1 MRFAGEFFEIQDG
14 SCGDPIEKVDYP
26 QLFMTPSQASD
37 TVNTKIDWEALSKT
51 ALTIRRDIIKMLGI
65 AGSGHPGGSLSS
77 TDILTLLYFHF
88 LRHDAKNPKW
98 PDRDRLI
105 FSKGHGCPAL
115 YSALARAG
123 YFDPKMLLTLRQLGS
138 PLQRHPDVR
147 RLAGIEASTG
157 SLGQGLSVGIG
168 CALAARFDKKDFRTY
183 VIISDG
189 ELNEGQIW
197 EAAAFASFHKLSN
210 LSTILDYNKFQL
222 SGATKDILDME
233 PVAEKWRSFGWETRE
248 IDGHN
253 HKEIFDAIGWAQEA
267 EKAPRIIVAHTIKGK
282 GVSFMEN
289 NNHFH
294 GVANT
299 KDETAR
305 ALKELGENEA
315 EIQRIL
321 GLIH

>member
-1 MRFAGEFFEIQDG
+1 M
-14 SCGDPIEKVDYP
+14 
-26 QLFMTPSQASD
+26 PSQ
-37 TVNTKIDWEALSKT
+37 TENLKKVNDKIDWSLFADVALN
-51 ALTIRRDIIKMLGI
+51 IRRDIIKMLGI
-65 AGSGHPGGSLSS
+65 AGSGHPGGSLSA
-77 TDILTLLYFHF
+77 TDILALLYFHF
-88 LRHDAKNPKW
+88 LKHDPKNPKW

-123 YFDPKMLLTLRQLGS
+123 YFDKELLLTLRKMGS
-138 PLQRHPDVR
+138 PLQGHPDMR
-147 RLAGIEASTG
+147 KLPGIDASTG
-157 SLGQGLSVGIG
+157 SLGQGLSIGIG
-168 CALAARFDKKDFRTY
+168 CALAARFDKKSFLTY
-183 VIISDG
+183 VIMSDG

-210 LSTILDYNKFQL
+210 LIVILDYNKFQL

-233 PVAEKWRSFGWETRE
+233 PVVDKWRAFGWFVKE
-248 IDGHN
+248 IDGHS
-253 HKEIFDAIGWAQEA
+253 HKEIYEAIEWAKTA
-267 EKAPRIIVAHTIKGK
+267 YKPAPSIVIAHTVKGK

-294 GVANT
+294 GVAPT

-305 ALKELGENEA
+305 ALKELGENEP

-321 GLIH
+321 GMIH

>member
-1 MRFAGEFFEIQDG
+1 MDFET
-14 SCGDPIEKVDYP
+14 
-26 QLFMTPSQASD
+26 LSQ
-37 TVNTKIDWEALSKT
+37 T

-65 AGSGHPGGSLSS
+65 AGSGHPGGSLSC

-88 LRHDAKNPKW
+88 LRQDPKNPKW

-115 YSALARAG
+115 YAALARAG
-123 YFDPKMLLTLRQLGS
+123 YFDPKMLLTLRQFES
-138 PLQRHPDVR
+138 PLQGHPDAR
-147 RLAGIEASTG
+147 RLPGIEASTG
-157 SLGQGLSVGIG
+157 SLGQGLSIGIG

-183 VIISDG
+183 VIMSDG
-189 ELNEGQIW
+189 ELDEGQTW
-197 EAAAFASFHKLSN
+197 EGAAFASFHKLAN
-210 LSTILDYNKFQL
+210 LTVILDANKFQL

-233 PVAEKWRSFGWETRE
+233 PVAEKWRAFGWETKEINGHDHRE
-248 IDGHN
+248 IYN
-253 HKEIFDAIGWAQEA
+253 AIEWANQA
-267 EKAPRIIVAHTIKGK
+267 SASGGQGRPRLVIAHTIKGK

-294 GVANT
+294 GVAPT

-315 EIQRIL
+315 EIHRIL
-321 GLIH
+321 EMIK

>member
-1 MRFAGEFFEIQDG
+1 
-14 SCGDPIEKVDYP
+14 
-26 QLFMTPSQASD
+26 MTDTSQASNA
-37 TVNTKIDWEALSKT
+37 VNKKIDWNVLSAT

-65 AGSGHPGGSLSS
+65 AGSGHPGGSLSC

-115 YSALARAG
+115 YSALARSG
-123 YFDPKMLLTLRQLGS
+123 YFDPGLLLTLRQMGS
-138 PLQRHPDVR
+138 PLQGHPDVR

-168 CALAARFDKKDFRTY
+168 CALAARFDKKDFKTY

-189 ELNEGQIW
+189 ELNEGQTW
-197 EAAAFASFHKLSN
+197 EAAAFAPFHKLSN
-210 LSTILDYNKFQL
+210 LIAILDYNKFQL

-233 PVAEKWRSFGWETRE
+233 PVAEKWRSFGWETKE
-248 IDGHN
+248 INGHK
-253 HKEIFDAIGWAQEA
+253 HKEIFDAIEWTK
-267 EKAPRIIVAHTIKGK
+267 KAMNIPRIIIAHTIKGK

-305 ALKELGENEA
+305 ALKELGENDS
-315 EIQRIL
+315 EIERIL
-321 GLIH
+321 RMIH

>member
-1 MRFAGEFFEIQDG
+1 M
-14 SCGDPIEKVDYP
+14 
-26 QLFMTPSQASD
+26 PSQ
-37 TVNTKIDWEALSKT
+37 TENLKKVNDKIDWSSFADVALNM
-51 ALTIRRDIIKMLGI
+51 RRDIIKMLGI
-65 AGSGHPGGSLSS
+65 AGSGHPGGSLSA
-77 TDILTLLYFHF
+77 TDILTILYFHF
-88 LRHDAKNPKW
+88 LKHDPKNPKW

-123 YFDPKMLLTLRQLGS
+123 YFDKELLLTLRKMGS
-138 PLQRHPDVR
+138 PLQGHPDMR
-147 RLAGIEASTG
+147 KLPGIDASTG
-157 SLGQGLSVGIG
+157 SLGQGLSIGIG
-168 CALAARFDKKDFRTY
+168 CALAARFDKKSFLTY
-183 VIISDG
+183 VIMSDG

-210 LSTILDYNKFQL
+210 LIVILDYNKFQL

-233 PVAEKWRSFGWETRE
+233 PVVDKWRAFGWFVKE
-248 IDGHN
+248 IDGHS
-253 HKEIFDAIGWAQEA
+253 HKEIYEAIEWA
-267 EKAPRIIVAHTIKGK
+267 KTTHRPAPSIVIAHTVKGK

-294 GVANT
+294 GVAPT

-305 ALKELGENEA
+305 ALKELGENDA

-321 GLIH
+321 GMIH

>member
-1 MRFAGEFFEIQDG
+1 LN
-14 SCGDPIEKVDYP
+14 K
-26 QLFMTPSQASD
+26 
-37 TVNTKIDWEALSKT
+37 KIDWEILSRT

-65 AGSGHPGGSLSS
+65 AGSGHPGGSLSC

-88 LRHDAKNPKW
+88 LRHDPKNPKW
-98 PDRDRLI
+98 ADRDRLI

-115 YSALARAG
+115 YAALARSG

-138 PLQRHPDVR
+138 PLQGHPDMR

-157 SLGQGLSVGIG
+157 SLGQGLSFGIG
-168 CALAARFDKKDFRTY
+168 CALAARFDKKDYKTY

-197 EAAAFASFHKLSN
+197 EAAAFAPYHKLSN
-210 LSTILDYNKFQL
+210 LITILDYNKFQL

-233 PVAEKWRSFGWETRE
+233 PVTEKWRAFGWETKE
-248 IDGHN
+248 IDGHDLPQI
-253 HKEIFDAIGWAQEA
+253 HDALGWANQA
-267 EKAPRIIVAHTIKGK
+267 VGRPRIIIAHTVKGK

-305 ALKELGENEA
+305 ALKELGENDA

-321 GLIH
+321 GMIP

>member
-1 MRFAGEFFEIQDG
+1 MN
-14 SCGDPIEKVDYP
+14 
-26 QLFMTPSQASD
+26 PSVSNA
-37 TVNTKIDWEALSKT
+37 VTKKTDWDALTKT

-65 AGSGHPGGSLSS
+65 AGSGHPGGSLSC
-77 TDILTLLYFHF
+77 TDLLTLLYFHF
-88 LRHDAKNPKW
+88 LRHDPKNPKW

-138 PLQRHPDVR
+138 PLQGHPDMR
-147 RLAGIEASTG
+147 RLPGIEASTG
-157 SLGQGLSVGIG
+157 SLGQGLSVAIG
-168 CALAARFDKKDFRTY
+168 CALAARFDKKDYKTY
-183 VIISDG
+183 ALISDG

-197 EAAAFASFHKLSN
+197 EATAFASFHKLSN
-210 LSTILDYNKFQL
+210 LITILDFNKFQL

-233 PVAEKWRSFGWETRE
+233 PVQEKWSSFGFETKE
-248 IDGHN
+248 IDGHI
-253 HKEIFDAIGWAQEA
+253 HKEIFDALEWARA
-267 EKAPRIIVAHTIKGK
+267 AKSAPRIIIAHTIKGK

-294 GVANT
+294 GVAPM

-305 ALKELGENEA
+305 ALKELGEDDA

-321 GLIH
+321 GMIK

>member
-1 MRFAGEFFEIQDG
+1 MNILNTVNK
-14 SCGDPIEKVDYP
+14 KVDW
-26 QLFMTPSQASD
+26 D
-37 TVNTKIDWEALSKT
+37 ALSKA
-51 ALTIRRDIIKMLGI
+51 ALITRRDIIKMLGI
-65 AGSGHPGGSLSS
+65 AGSGHPGGSLSC

-88 LRHDAKNPKW
+88 LRHDPKNPKW

-123 YFDPKMLLTLRQLGS
+123 YFDTKLLLTLRQLGS
-138 PLQRHPDVR
+138 PLQGHPDVR
-147 RLAGIEASTG
+147 RLPGIEASTG
-157 SLGQGLSVGIG
+157 SLGQGLSVAIG
-168 CALAARFDKKDFRTY
+168 CALAARFDKKDFKTY
-183 VIISDG
+183 ALISDG

-210 LSTILDYNKFQL
+210 LITIVDLNKFQL

-233 PVAEKWRSFGWETRE
+233 PVAEKWRSFGFETRE
-248 IDGHN
+248 IDGHK
-253 HKEIFDAIGWAQEA
+253 HQEIFDALEWALA
-267 EKAPRIIVAHTIKGK
+267 AKSAPRILIAHTVKGK

-299 KDETAR
+299 KGETVR
-305 ALKELGENEA
+305 ALKELGESEA
-315 EIQRIL
+315 EINRIVEM
-321 GLIH
+321 IP

>member
-1 MRFAGEFFEIQDG
+1 MDSIQV
-14 SCGDPIEKVDYP
+14 SNAVAK
-26 QLFMTPSQASD
+26 
-37 TVNTKIDWEALSKT
+37 KIDWEALSQT

-65 AGSGHPGGSLSS
+65 AGSGHPGGSLSC
-77 TDILTLLYFHF
+77 TDILTLLYFHY
-88 LRHDAKNPKW
+88 LRHDPKDPKW
-98 PDRDRLI
+98 SDRDRLI

-115 YSALARAG
+115 YAALARSG

-138 PLQRHPDVR
+138 PLQGHPDVR

-157 SLGQGLSVGIG
+157 SLGQGLSFGIG
-168 CALAARFDKKDFRTY
+168 CALAARFDKKDHKTY

-197 EAAAFASFHKLSN
+197 EAAAFASHHKLSN
-210 LSTILDYNKFQL
+210 LITILDYNKFQL

-233 PVAEKWRSFGWETRE
+233 PVAEKWRAFGWETKE
-248 IDGHN
+248 IDGHD
-253 HKEIFDAIGWAQEA
+253 HHEISGAVEWAQGT
-267 EKAPRIIVAHTIKGK
+267 KSAPRIIIAHTVKGK

-305 ALKELGENEA
+305 ALKELGENDA

-321 GLIH
+321 GMIK